1 MGKISSLLKLRPFIK
16 KHRIIFFAGI
26 LGMLLG
32 SIIST
37 PVPYIIGIIM
47 DKVLIAKKGY
57 TQLYNYVAIIAVLYA
72 LCYIIS
78 IASQYMF
85 VKINNLVVNELRCTV
100 MDKVMELPMSYLAN
114 TEKGYVQ
121 SRIEE
126 CSSVGSIFSPTY
138 VNTILSLTD
147 AVLALLT
154 MFAINYKLSIV
165 VLILT
170 PLLFFSTKMSMGKF
184 MKNTQEMLEYNA
196 TLNGECFEIING
208 IEDIKILN
216 GKSNHLKKF
225 NDKLSMLVKSS
236 LKQSKSM
243 IIFMGNITLIN
254 NFVSLLVL
262 LIAGI
267 FILNGQFTVG
277 LFTSFSLYIAKV
289 FGSIQGIGTIG
300 TMIKPVCL
308 SIERLYEL
316 LDMDDENSGKNL
328 YLNEEIKSIK
338 LENIAFK
345 YKNNTKNV
353 LNNINFEINKG
364 EKVLIKGENGSG
376 KSTIIKLLLGLYNP
390 IQGKIL
396 CNDIDMTLI
405 NNKNLRERI
414 GIVSQSIF
422 LFRGTVLDNILY
434 GQTEKKLND
443 VEELIKKLGL
453 QEYINRLP
461 KGLSTEITQDNSGVS
476 GGQAQ
481 VIAFIRSILSKK
493 DILILDEPISN
504 VDTETK
510 DIILN
515 ILKEFDFEG
524 ILIVISHV
532 LQGLNFINKRIEL
545 DSYDRVKQL

>member
-1 MGKISSLLKLRPFIK
+1 MGKLSSLLKLRPFIK
-16 KHRIIFFAGI
+16 KHRVIFVAGI
-26 LGMLLG
+26 IGMLFG

-57 TQLYNYVAIIAVLYA
+57 NMLYMYVGIIAILYI
-72 LCYIIS
+72 LSYVIS
-78 IASQYMF
+78 IASNYMF
-85 VKINNLVVNELRCTV
+85 VMINNLVVNDLRCSV

-121 SRIEE
+121 SRIAE
-126 CSSVGSIFSPTY
+126 CSSVGNIFSPSY
-138 VNTILSLTD
+138 VRIMLSLTD
-147 AVLALLT
+147 AVLALVT

-170 PLLFFSTKMSMGKF
+170 PLFFFATKLSMGNF
-184 MKNTQEMLEYNA
+184 MKNTKEMLEYNA

-216 GKSNHLKKF
+216 GKSSHLKKF
-225 NDKLSMLVKSS
+225 NEKLSKLVKSS
-236 LKQSKSM
+236 LKQSKSTIM
-243 IIFMGNITLIN
+243 LMGNITVIN
-254 NFVSLLVL
+254 NFGTLLVL
-262 LIAGI
+262 LVAGI
-267 FILNGQFTVG
+267 LILKGQFTVG
-277 LFTSFSLYIAKV
+277 LYTSFSLYIAKV
-289 FGSIQGIGTIG
+289 FSSVQGIGTLV

-316 LDMDDENSGKNL
+316 LDMDDENSGKNQ
-328 YLNEEIKSIK
+328 YLNEKIKSIK
-338 LENIAFK
+338 LENVGFK

-390 IQGKIL
+390 DEGKIL
-396 CNDIDMTLI
+396 CNNIDLAVI
-405 NNKNLRERI
+405 NNKSLRERI

-434 GQTEKKLND
+434 GQTEKKLQD
-443 VEELIKKLGL
+443 VETLIRKLGL
-453 QEYINRLP
+453 QEYINKLP
-461 KGLSTEITQDNSGVS
+461 KGLDTEITQNTSGVS

-481 VIAFIRSILSKK
+481 VIAFIRVILSNK
-493 DILILDEPISN
+493 DVIILDEPISN
-504 VDTETK
+504 VDALTR
-510 DIILN
+510 DLIL
-515 ILKEFDFEG
+515 G
-524 ILIVISHV
+524 ILRDKDFQGTLIVVSHV
-532 LQGLNFINKRIEL
+532 IEGMDFINRVIEI
-545 DSYDRVKQL
+545 K

>member
-1 MGKISSLLKLRPFIK
+1 MGKLSSLLKLRPFIK
-16 KHRIIFFAGI
+16 KHILVFVAGI
-26 LGMLLG
+26 IGMLLG

-57 TQLYNYVAIIAVLYA
+57 NQLYYYIVIIAVLYV
-72 LCYIIS
+72 LRYVIS
-78 IASQYMF
+78 IVSNYMF
-85 VKINNLVVNELRCTV
+85 AKINNLVVNELRCTV

-121 SRIEE
+121 GRIGE
-126 CSSVGSIFSPTY
+126 CSSVGSVFSPSY
-138 VNTILSLTD
+138 VNIILSLTD
-147 AVLALLT
+147 AILALVT

-170 PLLFFSTKMSMGKF
+170 PLFFFSAKMSLGNF
-184 MKNTQEMLEYNA
+184 MKNTHEMLEYNA

-216 GKSNHLKKF
+216 GKSSHLKKF
-225 NDKLSMLVKSS
+225 NDKLSKFVKSS

-243 IIFMGNITLIN
+243 IIFMGNITFIN
-254 NFVSLLVL
+254 NFASLLVL
-262 LIAGI
+262 LVAGI
-267 FILNGQFTVG
+267 LILKGQFTIG
-277 LFTSFSLYIAKV
+277 LYTSFSLYIAKV
-289 FGSIQGIGTIG
+289 FSSVQGIGSMG

-316 LDMDDENSGKNL
+316 LDMEDENSGKNL

-338 LENIAFK
+338 LQDIAFK
-345 YKNNTKNV
+345 YKSNTKNV
-353 LNNINFEINKG
+353 LNNINFEINNG

-376 KSTIIKLLLGLYNP
+376 KSTIIKLLLGLYTP
-390 IQGKIL
+390 VEGKIL
-396 CNDIDMTLI
+396 CNDIDMAMI
-405 NNKNLRERI
+405 NNKSLRERI

-422 LFRGTVLDNILY
+422 LFKGTVLDNILY
-434 GQTEKKLND
+434 GQTEKKLKD

-461 KGLSTEITQDNSGVS
+461 KGLATEITQNTSGVS

-481 VIAFIRSILSKK
+481 VIAFIRVILSNK
-493 DILILDEPISN
+493 DVIILDEPISN
-504 VDTETK
+504 VDVETRDLIL
-510 DIILN
+510 DILRD
-515 ILKEFDFEG
+515 KDFEG
-524 ILIVISHV
+524 TLIVVSHV
-532 LQGLNFINKRIEL
+532 IEGMDFINRVIEIE
-545 DSYDRVKQL
+545 